1 MRMTKVRA
9 LCLSGALFT
18 VLPCAQGS
26 EKDELALVMKQLDQ
40 LQASL
45 ERAKVVAVQEH
56 TSHRFYFDYPQATD
70 DIAKIK
76 RGISTYLEPSRAQ
89 PVLPQ
94 DISGQLLWS
103 NLNGHF
109 DRVFS
114 PRQGT

>member
-56 TSHRFYFDYPQATD
+56 TSHRFYFDYPQEQRRPRS
-70 DIAKIK
+70 KLV
-76 RGISTYLEPSRAQ
+76 GS
-89 PVLPQ
+89 
-94 DISGQLLWS
+94 WS
-103 NLNGHF
+103 AGRNTPGNSH
-109 DRVFS
+109 
-114 PRQGT
+114 